1 MFNLRDNG
9 ANSEGHFPIYL
20 LLLMSQPITS
30 KLAIVASLMDKWVR
44 NENKALHTQ
53 SDVMAAQYRALLD
66 LTDRL
71 QRQKLAAERRISE
84 LEFDLRDSLDHNERL
99 VELVYNLE
107 SSILNCDN
115 HQDRDVI
122 FQVPPPVVRRLSF
135 GSELDLF
142 ANEVIEISSDEETEV
157 EPEDAEL

>member
-1 MFNLRDNG
+1 M
-9 ANSEGHFPIYL
+9 A
-20 LLLMSQPITS
+20 QPITS

-44 NENKALHTQ
+44 DDNKALHVRA
-53 SDVMAAQYRALLD
+53 DVMAAQYRALLE

-71 QRQKLAAERRISE
+71 QRQALAAERRISE
-84 LEFDLRDSLDHNERL
+84 LEFDLRDAMDHNERL

-107 SSILNCDN
+107 TSILNCDN

-122 FQVPPPVVRRLSF
+122 FTVPPPVVRRLSF

-142 ANEVIEISSDEETEV
+142 ANEVIDLTSDDEAT
-157 EPEDAEL
+157 EPEDQEL

>member
-1 MFNLRDNG
+1 M
-9 ANSEGHFPIYL
+9 A
-20 LLLMSQPITS
+20 QPITS

-44 NENKALHTQ
+44 DDNKALHVRA
-53 SDVMAAQYRALLD
+53 DVMAAQYRALLE

-71 QRQKLAAERRISE
+71 QRQALAAERRVSE
-84 LEFDLRDSLDHNERL
+84 LEYDLRDAIDHNERL

-107 SSILNCDN
+107 TSILNCDN

-135 GSELDLF
+135 GDELDLF
-142 ANEVIEISSDEETEV
+142 ANEVIDLTSDDEAT
-157 EPEDAEL
+157 EPEDQEL

>member
-1 MFNLRDNG
+1 
-9 ANSEGHFPIYL
+9 
-20 LLLMSQPITS
+20 MSQPITS
-30 KLAIVASLMDKWVR
+30 KLAIVASLMDTWVR
-44 NENKALHTQ
+44 ADNKALHVRA
-53 SDVMAAQYRALLD
+53 DIMAAQYRALLD

-84 LEFDLRDSLDHNERL
+84 LEFDLRDAMDHNERL

-107 SSILNCDN
+107 SSILNCDV

-135 GSELDLF
+135 GDDELDLF
-142 ANEVIEISSDEETEV
+142 ANEVIDLTSDDEV
-157 EPEDAEL
+157 TEPEDQEL